1 MMINIEQRGLQARLA
16 LAGRFDFAC
25 HRAFKDAYEKALR
38 QPEAAEVVVE
48 MGQVSYVD
56 SSALGML
63 LILRDR
69 AVEHGKSVTL
79 AGAAGVVAE
88 VLRVANF
95 EKLFRLA

>member
-1 MMINIEQRGLQARLA
+1 MDITFEQRGLQARLG

-25 HRAFKDAYEKALR
+25 HRSFKEACERALCEP
-38 QPEAAEVVVE
+38 QAAEVVVE
-48 MGQVSYVD
+48 LGQVSYVD

-69 AVEHGKSVTL
+69 AREHGKSVTL
-79 AGAAGVVAE
+79 SGAAGVVAE

>member
-1 MMINIEQRGLQARLA
+1 MNITFEQRGLQARLG

-25 HRAFKDAYEKALR
+25 HRSFKEAYEKALR
-38 QPEAAEVVVE
+38 EPHAAELVVE

-69 AVEHGKSVTL
+69 ALEHGKSVTL
-79 AGAAGVVAE
+79 AGAVGVVAE